1 MEAAVLG
8 LGHEKVGSKYQL
20 PGRHSLD
27 FLTPPLAADAKC
39 LLLTGCS
46 EQCVLHINTRRRD
59 RNAQRAEAE
68 DFIKKTKSC
77 LIVLLRMRFIAI
89 YFTPNTDSV
98 VPHSCACCDVA
109 CFPPELGPVNLL

>member
-1 MEAAVLG
+1 MEAAILG

-20 PGRHSLD
+20 PGKHSLD

-46 EQCVLHINTRRRD
+46 EQCVLHINTKRRD

-68 DFIKKTKSC
+68 DFIKNKILFDCAAENEIYSNILCAQHRFCGATLLC
-77 LIVLLRMRFIAI
+77 LLRCGMLP
-89 YFTPNTDSV
+89 T
-98 VPHSCACCDVA
+98 
-109 CFPPELGPVNLL
+109 